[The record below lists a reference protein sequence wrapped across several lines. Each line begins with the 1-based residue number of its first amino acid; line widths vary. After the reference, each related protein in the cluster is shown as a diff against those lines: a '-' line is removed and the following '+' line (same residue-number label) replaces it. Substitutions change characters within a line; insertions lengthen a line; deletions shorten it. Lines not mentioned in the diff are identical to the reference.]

1 MSIYHYYHYC
11 GFIVDIAFFACICTY
26 ALVFSSVSG
35 SALRVQDAIINY
47 NLSICKSPI
56 SKDKCKLYACFNKSV
71 SFCKK
76 KSPLNMCICM
86 YIQKLKHINN
96 NDFHFKCNTSSD

>member
-35 SALRVQDAIINY
+35 SALRVQDAI
-47 NLSICKSPI
+47 KSPI

-76 KSPLNMCICM
+76 KKSAKYVHM
-86 YIQKLKHINN
+86 YVYTKIKTYKQ
-96 NDFHFKCNTSSD
+96 